1 MDKQHQQTNTEAQES
16 ALSSKRSCDPNPSVG
31 ANADKSATTTPN
43 PLSKN
48 QMKKRARFEK
58 AQAAKKRKKEQ
69 EREARLLKARHDGR
83 DLEKEREQQ
92 RQNEQDGKGWE
103 RREQLWIQKMKDAD
117 VVNSFRVCFDCS
129 FEESMTSKERNSLSL
144 QLRYVYSRNRK
155 SSCPVNIDVCSLKT
169 GNETRLHLEKV
180 AGFPDRW
187 VGRAFNTYEADLKEV
202 YTLNVTA
209 NDAAGCSSETIS
221 KEGDID
227 DGKISHTAILHTNAI
242 PQKRLIYLSGDSP
255 NTITTLDNNAIYI
268 IGGIVDRNRL
278 KCAAIDRAKSL
289 NIETA
294 RLPLQENLDF
304 KGSTRI
310 LTCNHVFEILLGF
323 RENGYEDWKSAIL
336 GVLPERKDVE
346 EKKTDNE
353 ANTTVDNETN
363 DEVKVTG

>member
-1 MDKQHQQTNTEAQES
+1 MDKQH
-16 ALSSKRSCDPNPSVG
+16 PNLTVG
-31 ANADKSATTTPN
+31 ATEKSATTPN

-48 QMKKRARFEK
+48 QIKKRARFEK
-58 AQAAKKRKKEQ
+58 AQAAKKRKKDQ
-69 EREARLLKARHDGR
+69 EREARLLKAKHDGR
-83 DLEKEREQQ
+83 DLEKERELQ
-92 RQNEQDGKGWE
+92 RQNEEDGKGWE
-103 RREQLWIQKMKDAD
+103 RREKLWIQKTKDAD
-117 VVNSFRVCFDCS
+117 MVNSFRVCFDCS
-129 FEESMTSKERNSLSL
+129 FEEDMTSKERNSLSL

-155 SSCPVNIDVCSLKT
+155 SSCPVNIDVCSLQH

-202 YTLNVTA
+202 YALNVTS
-209 NDAAGCSSETIS
+209 NAATCCSRETTLE
-221 KEGDID
+221 EGNVE
-227 DGKISHTAILHTNAI
+227 DGKSSHTATPDTNAI

-255 NTITTLDNNAIYI
+255 NTIKTLDNNAVYI

-289 NIETA
+289 NIETG

-323 RENGYEDWKSAIL
+323 RENRYKDWKRAIL

-353 ANTTVDNETN
+353 VNVTKTTKEMTKT
-363 DEVKVTG
+363 E